1 MSEKSV
7 TPIIVVRELRKIY
20 FLEKIQVIGINN
32 VSFQIYPGDFISI
45 MGPSGSGKSTLMNI
59 LGCLDTPTS
68 GQYFLEQ
75 EEVSHLKENQLAT
88 IRNRK
93 IGFVFQNFNLLPKLN
108 AFQNVELPLL
118 YAGIPKTIRREM
130 VNSLLEKVGLS
141 QRKCHRPNELSGGQI
156 QRVAIARALANNPS
170 IILADEPTGNLDSRS
185 GEEVMEVFQKLNE
198 QGKTIILVTHEQ
210 DIAFHSKRILRFRDG
225 QLEKEEHVDTP
236 RKAEDFL
243 RSAKETLEVS

>member
-7 TPIIVVRELRKIY
+7 TPIIDVRELRKIY
-20 FLEKIQVIGINN
+20 FLEKIQVKGINN

-118 YAGIPKTIRREM
+118 YAGIQKTIRRG
-130 VNSLLEKVGLS
+130 SS
-141 QRKCHRPNELSGGQI
+141 
-156 QRVAIARALANNPS
+156 
-170 IILADEPTGNLDSRS
+170 T
-185 GEEVMEVFQKLNE
+185 F
-198 QGKTIILVTHEQ
+198 
-210 DIAFHSKRILRFRDG
+210 
-225 QLEKEEHVDTP
+225 
-236 RKAEDFL
+236 
-243 RSAKETLEVS
+243 

>member
-7 TPIIVVRELRKIY
+7 TPIIDVRELRKIY
-20 FLEKIQVIGINN
+20 FLEKIQVKGINN

-141 QRKCHRPNELSGGQI
+141 QRKYHRPNQLSGGQI

-170 IILADEPTGNLDSRS
+170 IILADEPTGNLDSQS

-243 RSAKETLEVS
+243 QSAKETLEAS